1 MHHTT
6 RVFRHHP
13 SEFMP
18 PVKLSMRLQLA
29 SDLHLEFLARTF
41 PGVRTISSAHQAD
54 VLVLAGDVGN
64 GANAVELF
72 RDWPVPVIYVAGN
85 HEGYGKSWP
94 DVLEQC
100 EQVAQGSSVR
110 FLERGVVD
118 FGGVRILGCTLWTD
132 YRLCAAAEQSQLMA
146 NASSRLN
153 DHRLIRNMDGSLFSP
168 TDALREHEQA
178 RAWLA
183 EELSTA
189 YDGVTVVV
197 THHAPHPG
205 SVHPRYAGDPLN
217 AAFASDLSELM
228 PGAHLWLHGHVH
240 DSFDYVVRGCRVIAN
255 PRGYARNVSS
265 VARMEDL
272 VFENP
277 GFKEALVLDV

>member
-1 MHHTT
+1 
-6 RVFRHHP
+6 
-13 SEFMP
+13 
-18 PVKLSMRLQLA
+18 MRFQLA

-41 PGVRTISSAHQAD
+41 PGERTIAPAHQAD

-64 GANAVELF
+64 GAYAVELF
-72 RDWPVPVIYVAGN
+72 RDWPVPVIYLAGN
-85 HEGYGKSWP
+85 HEAYGKFWP

-100 EQVAQGSSVR
+100 AQAAEGTSVR

-132 YRLCAAAEQSQLMA
+132 YRLYDTVDQSQLMA
-146 NASSRLN
+146 NAGARLN
-153 DHRLIRNMDGSLFSP
+153 DHRLIRNRHGSPFTP
-168 TDALREHEQA
+168 ADALDEHEQA
-178 RAWLA
+178 KAWLA
-183 EELSTA
+183 AELSA
-189 YDGVTVVV
+189 PYEGATVVV
-197 THHAPHPG
+197 THHAPHPK

-228 PGAHLWLHGHVH
+228 AGVQLWLHGHVH
-240 DSFDYVVRGCRVIAN
+240 DSFDYVVRGCRVVAN

-265 VARMEDL
+265 VERTKDL

-277 GFKEALVLDV
+277 DFKDALVLEV